1 MNSLD
6 NFFNCLINED
16 YSKAKQLL
24 KHTVKEKI
32 KERVQKKVKEMRG
45 GEACPMGS
53 PDKSL
58 KKIGEGKKKGLDVI
72 DVGKVLS
79 DPEALKN
86 LKKHQT
92 ELPPKKEIKVGKM
105 GSSKI
110 GEGKKS
116 K

>member
-24 KHTVKEKI
+24 KQTVKEKI
-32 KERVQKKVKEMRG
+32 QERVQKKVKEMRG
-45 GEACPMGS
+45 GEACPLNS
-53 PDKSL
+53 PDKSF
-58 KKIGEGKKKGLDVI
+58 KKMGEGKKKGLDVI

-79 DPEALKN
+79 NPEDLKN
-86 LKKHQT
+86 IKKHQT
-92 ELPPKKEIKVGKM
+92 ELPSKKEIKVSKM
-105 GSSKI
+105 GTFKI
-110 GEGKKS
+110 GEGKKR